1 MQTNSPLSP
10 GTTIGRY
17 EIRSQIGAGGMGEVF
32 LARDT
37 QLDRT
42 VALKILPEAVAAD
55 QTRLQRFIQEAKS
68 ASGLNHPNIL
78 TVYEIGQAA
87 TVHFIATEFVE
98 GETLR
103 QHLSKGPM
111 SLIEI
116 LDICVQVT
124 SALSAAHEANIIH
137 RDVKPENIMIRR
149 DGIVKV
155 LDFGLAK
162 LAALEPAAV
171 NPEASTRAIIKTD
184 PGTVVGT
191 VSYMSPEQARAIPV
205 DVRTDIFSGGV
216 VLYEMVAGCLPFTG
230 STSSEVMASILSE
243 KQPQPLARYSRE
255 VPTELERVASKAL
268 RKNRDERYQTIK
280 DFLLDLKSLK
290 QELEFAAKLERST
303 SPEIRKISDA
313 TKAIATDPTD
323 RAVRTAT
330 TPDTPRAIPHDITH
344 DVTTP
349 LKTRRA
355 TWLTLT
361 ALVVVV
367 ATAVFFGYSRY
378 AGRASGSTIR
388 SIAVLPFANADG
400 NPDTEYLS
408 DGISES
414 LINSL
419 SKLPGVKVIARSSSF
434 RYKGKETDPQEVARA
449 LGVESILTG
458 RVVHR
463 GDNLLISV
471 ELVNASDKTQVWGDQ
486 YNRKLA
492 DILTVQDEIAKR
504 ISETL
509 RLRLSGEQQQRLTKR
524 YSDNVEAYQD
534 YLKGRFYSA
543 KSTESGLKKSIEY
556 FNQAIEKDP
565 NYALAWAGLANG
577 YWEDSDIH
585 ISPRD
590 AMPKAKQAA
599 LKALAI
605 DDTLAEAHGA
615 LAIELTAYDWDWA
628 NAEKEFKRA
637 IELNPDYPTAHAQ
650 YGWYLSLM
658 GRPEESIA
666 ELKRATELDP
676 LSTAS
681 NGILGLAYG
690 WARHNNEAVAQL
702 QKTLELD
709 PEAWLTMTYLGW
721 VHIGQGKFS
730 EAITVLQRAKQID
743 DNQYVL
749 GALGESYALSG
760 NRTEA
765 LAAITQLKERSKERY
780 VSPHCIA
787 MIYAGLGDKDQAF
800 EWLNKAFEARSEHLT
815 WLKVDAR
822 MNPLRSDPRFAEM
835 MRRVGL
841 TP

>member
-1 MQTNSPLSP
+1 MQTNSPLSA
-10 GTTIGRY
+10 GTTLGRY

-42 VALKILPEAVAAD
+42 VALKILPENVAAD
-55 QTRLQRFIQEAKS
+55 QTRLQRFVQEAKS
-68 ASGLNHPNIL
+68 ASALNHPNIL
-78 TVYEIGQAA
+78 TLYEIGQA
-87 TVHFIATEFVE
+87 TGTHFIATEFVD

-103 QHLSKGPM
+103 HHLTNGRM
-111 SLIEI
+111 SLNEI

-124 SALSAAHEANIIH
+124 SALAAAHGAGIIQ

-162 LAALEPAAV
+162 LAAHDPTAI
-171 NPEASTRAIIKTD
+171 NPEAPTRAIIKTD

-191 VSYMSPEQARAIPV
+191 ALYMSPEQARGIAV
-205 DVRTDIFSGGV
+205 DARTDIFSTGV
-216 VLYEMVAGCLPFTG
+216 VLYEMVAGCVPFSG

-243 KQPQPLARYSRE
+243 KEPQPLARYSRE
-255 VPTELERVASKAL
+255 VPNELERVASKAL

-280 DFLLDLKSLK
+280 DLLLDLKSLK

-303 SPEIRKISDA
+303 SLESRDRDGIKATAADASDPVA
-313 TKAIATDPTD
+313 QTAESRMTSSTQD
-323 RAVRTAT
+323 AVS
-330 TPDTPRAIPHDITH
+330 P
-344 DVTTP
+344 V
-349 LKTRRA
+349 KRRQRSM
-355 TWLTLT
+355 WLALT
-361 ALVVVV
+361 ALVAVAG
-367 ATAVFFGYSRY
+367 ATAYFGYSRY
-378 AGRASGSTIR
+378 AARGSSSTIR
-388 SIAVLPFANADG
+388 SIAVLPFANMDG
-400 NPDTEYLS
+400 NPDAEYLS

-434 RYKGKETDPQEVARA
+434 RYKGKEVDPQEVAQA
-449 LGVESILTG
+449 LGVEAILTG
-458 RVVHR
+458 RVVQR
-463 GDNLLISV
+463 GDNLLISA

-492 DILTVQDEIAKR
+492 DILTVQEEIAKR

-524 YSDNVEAYQD
+524 YSDNVEAYQE

-543 KSTESGLKKSIEY
+543 TSTENGLKKSIEY

-585 ISPRD
+585 IAPHD

-615 LAIELTAYDWDWA
+615 LAIELTAYDWDWP
-628 NAEKEFKRA
+628 NAEKEFRRA

-658 GRPEESIA
+658 GRSEEAIA
-666 ELKRATELDP
+666 EVKHATQLDP
-676 LSTAS
+676 LSTNS
-681 NGILGLAYG
+681 NGILGMAYG
-690 WARHNNEAVAQL
+690 WARRNDEAVAQL

-709 PEAWLTMTYLGW
+709 PEDWLARAYLGW
-721 VHIGQGKFS
+721 VHIGQGKFP
-730 EAITVLQRAKQID
+730 EAIDSLQRARQID

-749 GALGESYALSG
+749 GALGEAYARSG
-760 NRTEA
+760 NRSEA
-765 LAAITQLKERSKERY
+765 LKAIEELKERSKQRY
-780 VSPHCIA
+780 VSPHCVA
-787 MIYAGLGDKDQAF
+787 MVYVGLGEKDLAF
-800 EWLNKAFEARSEHLT
+800 EWLEKAYEARSEHLG

-822 MNPLRSDPRFAEM
+822 MDPLRSDPRFAEL
-835 MRRVGL
+835 MRRIGL
-841 TP
+841 APKAP

>member
-1 MQTNSPLSP
+1 MW
-10 GTTIGRY
+10 
-17 EIRSQIGAGGMGEVF
+17 
-32 LARDT
+32 
-37 QLDRT
+37 
-42 VALKILPEAVAAD
+42 
-55 QTRLQRFIQEAKS
+55 
-68 ASGLNHPNIL
+68 L
-78 TVYEIGQAA
+78 T
-87 TVHFIATEFVE
+87 
-98 GETLR
+98 
-103 QHLSKGPM
+103 
-111 SLIEI
+111 
-116 LDICVQVT
+116 
-124 SALSAAHEANIIH
+124 
-137 RDVKPENIMIRR
+137 
-149 DGIVKV
+149 
-155 LDFGLAK
+155 
-162 LAALEPAAV
+162 LAAL
-171 NPEASTRAIIKTD
+171 
-184 PGTVVGT
+184 
-191 VSYMSPEQARAIPV
+191 
-205 DVRTDIFSGGV
+205 
-216 VLYEMVAGCLPFTG
+216 VA
-230 STSSEVMASILSE
+230 
-243 KQPQPLARYSRE
+243 
-255 VPTELERVASKAL
+255 
-268 RKNRDERYQTIK
+268 
-280 DFLLDLKSLK
+280 
-290 QELEFAAKLERST
+290 
-303 SPEIRKISDA
+303 
-313 TKAIATDPTD
+313 
-323 RAVRTAT
+323 
-330 TPDTPRAIPHDITH
+330 
-344 DVTTP
+344 
-349 LKTRRA
+349 
-355 TWLTLT
+355 
-361 ALVVVV
+361 VV
-367 ATAVFFGYSRY
+367 AAAAFFGYSRY
-378 AGRASGSTIR
+378 VGRGSGSTIR

-400 NPDTEYLS
+400 NPDAEYLS
-408 DGISES
+408 EGISES

-434 RYKGKETDPQEVARA
+434 RYKGKEADPQEVARA

-463 GDNLLISV
+463 GDNLLISA
-471 ELVNASDKTQVWGDQ
+471 ELVNASDKTQIWGDQ

-524 YSDNVEAYQD
+524 YSDNVDAYQD

-585 ISPRD
+585 ISPHD

-658 GRPEESIA
+658 GRSEEAIA

-676 LSTAS
+676 LSTNA

-690 WARHNNEAVAQL
+690 WARRNDEAVAQL

-709 PEAWLTMTYLGW
+709 PEAWLEMTYLGW
-721 VHIGQGKFS
+721 VHIGEGKFS

-743 DNQYVL
+743 ANQYVL

-765 LAAITQLKERSKERY
+765 LAVLAQLKEMSKERY

-800 EWLNKAFEARSEHLT
+800 EWLNKAFEVRSEHLT
-815 WLKVDAR
+815 WLKVDTR

>member
-1 MQTNSPLSP
+1 
-10 GTTIGRY
+10 
-17 EIRSQIGAGGMGEVF
+17 MGEVF

-55 QTRLQRFIQEAKS
+55 QTRLQRFRQEAKS
-68 ASGLNHPNIL
+68 ASALNHPNIL

-87 TVHFIATEFVE
+87 AVHFIATEFVE
-98 GETLR
+98 GKTLR

-111 SLIEI
+111 SLSEI

-162 LAALEPAAV
+162 LAAPEPAAI
-171 NPEASTRAIIKTD
+171 NSEASTRANIKTD

-191 VSYMSPEQARAIPV
+191 ASYMSPEQARGIPV
-205 DVRTDIFSGGV
+205 DVRTDIFSTGV

-243 KQPQPLARYSRE
+243 KEPQPLARYSRE

-280 DFLLDLKSLK
+280 DFVLDLKSLK

-303 SPEIRKISDA
+303 SPEFREASDA
-313 TKAIATDPTD
+313 TKATAPDPSD
-323 RAVRTAT
+323 RAVQTAT
-330 TPDTPRAIPHDITH
+330 THDITK
-344 DVTTP
+344 P
-349 LKTRRA
+349 LKTRQRSM
-355 TWLTLT
+355 WLTLT
-361 ALVVVV
+361 ALVAVV
-367 ATAVFFGYSRY
+367 AAAAFFGYSRY
-378 AGRASGSTIR
+378 IGRGSGSTIR

-400 NPDTEYLS
+400 NPDAEYLS
-408 DGISES
+408 EGISES

-434 RYKGKETDPQEVARA
+434 RYKGKEADPQEVARA

-463 GDNLLISV
+463 GDNLLISA
-471 ELVNASDKTQVWGDQ
+471 ELVNASDKTQIWGDQ
-486 YNRKLA
+486 YNRKLT

-565 NYALAWAGLANG
+565 TYALAWAGLANG

-585 ISPRD
+585 ISPHV

-658 GRPEESIA
+658 GRSEEAIA

-676 LSTAS
+676 LSTNA

-690 WARHNNEAVAQL
+690 WARRNDEAVAQL

-709 PEAWLTMTYLGW
+709 PESWLTLTYLGW

-765 LAAITQLKERSKERY
+765 VAVLAQLKEMSKERY

-800 EWLNKAFEARSEHLT
+800 EWLNKAFEVRSEHLT
-815 WLKVDAR
+815 WLKVDTR

>member
-1 MQTNSPLSP
+1 MQTKSPLSP
-10 GTTIGRY
+10 GTTLGRY

-42 VALKILPEAVAAD
+42 VALKILPEPVAAD

-68 ASGLNHPNIL
+68 ASALNHPNIL

-87 TVHFIATEFVE
+87 GIHFIATEFVE
-98 GETLR
+98 GKTLR
-103 QHLSKGPM
+103 QHLAKGPI

-149 DGIVKV
+149 EGIVKV

-162 LAALEPAAV
+162 LAAPEQAAV
-171 NPEASTRAIIKTD
+171 NPEASTRAIIRTD

-191 VSYMSPEQARAIPV
+191 ASYMSPEQARGIPV
-205 DVRTDIFSGGV
+205 DVRTDIFSAGV

-230 STSSEVMASILSE
+230 STSSEVIASILSE
-243 KQPQPLARYSRE
+243 KEPQPLARYSRE
-255 VPTELERVASKAL
+255 VPTELERVVSKAL

-290 QELEFAAKLERST
+290 HELEFAAKLERST
-303 SPEIRKISDA
+303 SPEIREASEA
-313 TKAIATDPTD
+313 TKNTATDPSD
-323 RAVRTAT
+323 RAIQTAT
-330 TPDTPRAIPHDITH
+330 THDITR
-344 DVTTP
+344 P
-349 LKTRRA
+349 LKTRR
-355 TWLTLT
+355 TMWLILT
-361 ALVVVV
+361 ALVVMV
-367 ATAVFFGYSRY
+367 AVVFFGYSRY
-378 AGRASGSTIR
+378 VGRGGGSRIR

-434 RYKGKETDPQEVARA
+434 RYKGKEADPQEVARA
-449 LGVESILTG
+449 LGVEAILTG

-463 GDNLLISV
+463 GDNLLISA

-492 DILTVQDEIAKR
+492 DILTVQDEIAQR

-543 KSTESGLKKSIEY
+543 KSTEIGLKKSIEY

-565 NYALAWAGLANG
+565 N
-577 YWEDSDIH
+577 
-585 ISPRD
+585 
-590 AMPKAKQAA
+590 
-599 LKALAI
+599 
-605 DDTLAEAHGA
+605 
-615 LAIELTAYDWDWA
+615 
-628 NAEKEFKRA
+628 
-637 IELNPDYPTAHAQ
+637 
-650 YGWYLSLM
+650 
-658 GRPEESIA
+658 
-666 ELKRATELDP
+666 
-676 LSTAS
+676 
-681 NGILGLAYG
+681 
-690 WARHNNEAVAQL
+690 
-702 QKTLELD
+702 
-709 PEAWLTMTYLGW
+709 
-721 VHIGQGKFS
+721 
-730 EAITVLQRAKQID
+730 
-743 DNQYVL
+743 
-749 GALGESYALSG
+749 
-760 NRTEA
+760 
-765 LAAITQLKERSKERY
+765 
-780 VSPHCIA
+780 
-787 MIYAGLGDKDQAF
+787 
-800 EWLNKAFEARSEHLT
+800 
-815 WLKVDAR
+815 
-822 MNPLRSDPRFAEM
+822 
-835 MRRVGL
+835 
-841 TP
+841 

>member
-10 GTTIGRY
+10 GTTLARY
-17 EIRSQIGAGGMGEVF
+17 EIRSQIGEGGMGEVF
-32 LARDT
+32 LAQDT

-55 QTRLQRFIQEAKS
+55 HNRLQRFIQEAKS
-68 ASGLNHPNIL
+68 ASALNHPNIL
-78 TVYEIGQAA
+78 TVYEIGQGSGI
-87 TVHFIATEFVE
+87 HFIATEFVE
-98 GETLR
+98 GKTLR
-103 QHLSKGPM
+103 QQLSHGPT
-111 SLIEI
+111 SLNET
-116 LDICVQVT
+116 LDICIQVA

-162 LAALEPAAV
+162 LAAPEPKSV
-171 NPEASTRAIIKTD
+171 HPEASTRALIKTD
-184 PGTVVGT
+184 PGTVLGT
-191 VSYMSPEQARAIPV
+191 ASYMSPEQARGIPL
-205 DVRTDIFSGGV
+205 DVRTDIFSTAV

-230 STSSEVMASILSE
+230 STSSELIASILSDRE
-243 KQPQPLARYSRE
+243 PQPLARYSRE

-290 QELEFAAKLERST
+290 QELEFAVKLERST
-303 SPEIRKISDA
+303 SPEFRN
-313 TKAIATDPTD
+313 ATDSQKAGATG
-323 RAVRTAT
+323 RVVEASSAQRITSSRGVR
-330 TPDTPRAIPHDITH
+330 PR
-344 DVTTP
+344 
-349 LKTRRA
+349 RM
-355 TWLTLT
+355 WLTLA
-361 ALVVVV
+361 ALVAVIAV
-367 ATAVFFGYSRY
+367 AAFFGYSRY
-378 AGRASGSTIR
+378 APRGSGPTIR
-388 SIAVLPFANADG
+388 SIAVLPFANTDG
-400 NPDTEYLS
+400 NPETEYLS
-408 DGISES
+408 DGISET

-434 RYKGKETDPQEVARA
+434 RYKGKEVDPQEVAQA

-458 RVVHR
+458 RVVQR
-463 GDNLLISV
+463 GDNLLISA

-509 RLRLSGEQQQRLTKR
+509 RLRLSGEQQQLLTKR
-524 YSDNVEAYQD
+524 YSENVEAYQD

-543 KSTESGLKKSIEY
+543 KSTESGLKTSIEY
-556 FNQAIEKDP
+556 FNKAIEKDP

-585 ISPRD
+585 IAPHD
-590 AMPKAKQAA
+590 AMSKAKQAA
-599 LKALAI
+599 LKALTL
-605 DDTLAEAHGA
+605 DDTLAEAHAA
-615 LAIELTAYDWDWA
+615 LAIEMTAYDWDWA
-628 NAEKEFKRA
+628 NAEKEFRRA

-658 GRPEESIA
+658 GRHEEAIA
-666 ELKRATELDP
+666 EVKRATVLDP
-676 LSTAS
+676 LSTNS
-681 NGILGLAYG
+681 NGILGLAFG
-690 WARHNNEAVAQL
+690 WAGRNDEAVAQL
-702 QKTLELD
+702 QKTVELD
-709 PEAWLTMTYLGW
+709 PESWLTLAYLGW

-730 EAITVLQRAKQID
+730 EAITALQRAKQID
-743 DNQYVL
+743 DNQYVI

-760 NRTEA
+760 NRAEA
-765 LAAITQLKERSKERY
+765 LTALSALKEMSKQRY
-780 VSPHCIA
+780 VSPHCVA
-787 MIYAGLGDKDQAF
+787 MIYVGLGEKDLAF
-800 EWLNKAFEARSEHLT
+800 EWLQKAHEARSEHLS
-815 WLKVDAR
+815 WLKIDAR
-822 MNPLRSDPRFAEM
+822 MNPLRSDPRFAEL

>member
-10 GTTIGRY
+10 GTTVGRY

-37 QLDRT
+37 QLGRT
-42 VALKILPEAVAAD
+42 VALKILPDAVAAD
-55 QTRLQRFIQEAKS
+55 QTRLQRFVQEAKS
-68 ASGLNHPNIL
+68 ASALNHPNIL

-87 TVHFIATEFVE
+87 AVHFIATEFVE
-98 GETLR
+98 GKTLR
-103 QHLSKGPM
+103 QHLSNGPM

-116 LDICVQVT
+116 LDICVQLT

-162 LAALEPAAV
+162 LAAPEPAAV
-171 NPEASTRAIIKTD
+171 NPEALTRAIIKTD

-191 VSYMSPEQARAIPV
+191 ASYMSPEQARGIPV
-205 DVRTDIFSGGV
+205 DLRTDIFSAGV

-290 QELEFAAKLERST
+290 QELEFAAKLERSP
-303 SPEIRKISDA
+303 SPEISEASDA
-313 TKAIATDPTD
+313 AEVTATDYPSD
-323 RAVRTAT
+323 RAVRTA
-330 TPDTPRAIPHDITH
+330 IPHGI
-344 DVTTP
+344 TTP
-349 LKTRRA
+349 LKTRRT

-367 ATAVFFGYSRY
+367 ASALFFGYSRY
-378 AGRASGSTIR
+378 AGRANGSTIR
-388 SIAVLPFANADG
+388 SIAVLPFANANG

-434 RYKGKETDPQEVARA
+434 RYKGKEADPQEVARA
-449 LGVESILTG
+449 LGVEAILTG

-463 GDNLLISV
+463 GDNLMISA

-492 DILTVQDEIAKR
+492 DILTVQDEIARR

-585 ISPRD
+585 ISPHD

-605 DDTLAEAHGA
+605 DDSLAEGHCA
-615 LAIELTAYDWDWA
+615 LAIEMTAYDWDWA

-658 GRPEESIA
+658 GRPEEAIS

-676 LSTAS
+676 LSTTS

-690 WARHNNEAVAQL
+690 WAQRNDEAVAQL

-709 PEAWLTMTYLGW
+709 PESWLTMTYLGW
-721 VHIGQGKFS
+721 VHIGEGKFA
-730 EAITVLQRAKQID
+730 EAITVLQRARQID

-765 LAAITQLKERSKERY
+765 LKVIEELKQRSKQRY
-780 VSPHCIA
+780 VSPYCVA
-787 MIYAGLGDKDQAF
+787 MIYAGLADKDQAF
-800 EWLNKAFEARSEHLT
+800 EWLNKAYEARSEHLT

>member
-1 MQTNSPLSP
+1 M
-10 GTTIGRY
+10 
-17 EIRSQIGAGGMGEVF
+17 
-32 LARDT
+32 
-37 QLDRT
+37 
-42 VALKILPEAVAAD
+42 
-55 QTRLQRFIQEAKS
+55 
-68 ASGLNHPNIL
+68 
-78 TVYEIGQAA
+78 GQAA

-116 LDICVQVT
+116 RDICFQLT
-124 SALSAAHEANIIH
+124 RRLSAAHEPNIIH

-191 VSYMSPEQARAIPV
+191 ASYMSPEQARAIPV
-205 DVRTDIFSGGV
+205 DVRTDIFSVGV

-268 RKNRDERYQTIK
+268 RTNRDESYQTIK
-280 DFLLDLKSLK
+280 DFQLDLKSLK

-303 SPEIRKISDA
+303 SPEIRKIGDA
-313 TKAIATDPTD
+313 TKATATDPTD

-330 TPDTPRAIPHDITH
+330 THDIPQDITH
-344 DVTTP
+344 DIKTP

-378 AGRASGSTIR
+378 AGRAGGFTIR

-408 DGISES
+408 DGISER

-419 SKLPGVKVIARSSSF
+419 SKLPGGKVIARSSSF

-585 ISPRD
+585 ISPLD
-590 AMPKAKQAA
+590 AMPKAK
-599 LKALAI
+599 
-605 DDTLAEAHGA
+605 
-615 LAIELTAYDWDWA
+615 
-628 NAEKEFKRA
+628 
-637 IELNPDYPTAHAQ
+637 
-650 YGWYLSLM
+650 
-658 GRPEESIA
+658 
-666 ELKRATELDP
+666 
-676 LSTAS
+676 
-681 NGILGLAYG
+681 
-690 WARHNNEAVAQL
+690 
-702 QKTLELD
+702 
-709 PEAWLTMTYLGW
+709 
-721 VHIGQGKFS
+721 
-730 EAITVLQRAKQID
+730 
-743 DNQYVL
+743 
-749 GALGESYALSG
+749 
-760 NRTEA
+760 
-765 LAAITQLKERSKERY
+765 
-780 VSPHCIA
+780 
-787 MIYAGLGDKDQAF
+787 
-800 EWLNKAFEARSEHLT
+800 
-815 WLKVDAR
+815 
-822 MNPLRSDPRFAEM
+822 
-835 MRRVGL
+835 
-841 TP
+841 

>member
-1 MQTNSPLSP
+1 MQTNPPLSP
-10 GTTIGRY
+10 GTTLGRY

-42 VALKILPEAVAAD
+42 VALKILPEAVATD
-55 QTRLQRFIQEAKS
+55 RTRLQRFVQEAKS
-68 ASGLNHPNIL
+68 ASALNHPNIL

-87 TVHFIATEFVE
+87 GAHFIATEFVE
-98 GETLR
+98 GKTLR
-103 QHLSKGPM
+103 QHLSNGPM

-116 LDICVQVT
+116 LDICVRVT

-162 LAALEPAAV
+162 LAAPEPAAA

-191 VSYMSPEQARAIPV
+191 ASYMSPEQARGIPV
-205 DVRTDIFSGGV
+205 DVRTDIFSAGV

-280 DFLLDLKSLK
+280 DFLIDLKSLK

-303 SPEIRKISDA
+303 SPEIREASDA
-313 TKAIATDPTD
+313 TKAAATDPSD
-323 RAVRTAT
+323 SAVRTAT
-330 TPDTPRAIPHDITH
+330 THDIIR
-344 DVTTP
+344 P
-349 LKTRRA
+349 LKARRT

-367 ATAVFFGYSRY
+367 ATAVFLGYSRY
-378 AGRASGSTIR
+378 SGRASGSTIR

-434 RYKGKETDPQEVARA
+434 RYKGKEADPQEVARA
-449 LGVESILTG
+449 LGVDSILTG
-458 RVVHR
+458 RVVQR
-463 GDNLLISV
+463 GDNLLISA
-471 ELVNASDKTQVWGDQ
+471 ELVNADDKTQVWGDQ

-492 DILTVQDEIAKR
+492 DILTVQDEITKR

-509 RLRLSGEQQQRLTKR
+509 LLRLSGEQQQRLTKR

-585 ISPRD
+585 VSPHD
-590 AMPKAKQAA
+590 VMPKAKQAA

-605 DDTLAEAHGA
+605 DDTLAEAHCA

-628 NAEKEFKRA
+628 TADKEFKRA

-676 LSTAS
+676 LSTTS

-690 WARHNNEAVAQL
+690 WARRNDEAVAQL

-709 PEAWLTMTYLGW
+709 PESWLTLTYLGW

-765 LAAITQLKERSKERY
+765 LSAITQLKERSKERY

-822 MNPLRSDPRFAEM
+822 MNTLRGDPRFAEL

>member
-1 MQTNSPLSP
+1 MQTNSPLSA
-10 GTTIGRY
+10 GTTLGRY

-42 VALKILPEAVAAD
+42 VALKILPENVAAD
-55 QTRLQRFIQEAKS
+55 QTRLQRFVQEAKS
-68 ASGLNHPNIL
+68 ASALNHPNIL
-78 TVYEIGQAA
+78 TVYEIGQA
-87 TVHFIATEFVE
+87 TGTHFIATEFVD

-103 QHLSKGPM
+103 HHLTNGRM
-111 SLIEI
+111 SLNEI

-124 SALSAAHEANIIH
+124 SALAAAHGAGIIH

-162 LAALEPAAV
+162 LAAHDPTAI
-171 NPEASTRAIIKTD
+171 NPEAPTRAIIKTD

-191 VSYMSPEQARAIPV
+191 ALYMSPEQARGIAV
-205 DVRTDIFSGGV
+205 DARTDIFSTGV
-216 VLYEMVAGCLPFTG
+216 VLYEMVAGCVPFSG

-243 KQPQPLARYSRE
+243 KEPQPLARYSRE

-280 DFLLDLKSLK
+280 DLLLDLKSLK

-303 SPEIRKISDA
+303 SLESRDRDGIKATAADASDPVA
-313 TKAIATDPTD
+313 QTAESRMTSSTQD
-323 RAVRTAT
+323 AVS
-330 TPDTPRAIPHDITH
+330 P
-344 DVTTP
+344 V
-349 LKTRRA
+349 KRRQRSM
-355 TWLTLT
+355 WLALT
-361 ALVVVV
+361 ALVAVAG
-367 ATAVFFGYSRY
+367 ATAYFGYSRY
-378 AGRASGSTIR
+378 AARGSSSTIR
-388 SIAVLPFANADG
+388 SIAVLPFANIDG
-400 NPDTEYLS
+400 NPDAEYLS

-434 RYKGKETDPQEVARA
+434 RYKGKEVDPQEVAQA
-449 LGVESILTG
+449 LGVEAILTG
-458 RVVHR
+458 RVVQR
-463 GDNLLISV
+463 GDNLLISA

-492 DILTVQDEIAKR
+492 DILTVQEEIAKR

-524 YSDNVEAYQD
+524 YSDNVEAYQE

-543 KSTESGLKKSIEY
+543 KSTENGLKKSIEY

-585 ISPRD
+585 IAPHD

-615 LAIELTAYDWDWA
+615 LAIELTAYDWDWT
-628 NAEKEFKRA
+628 NAEKEFRRA

-658 GRPEESIA
+658 ARPDEAIA
-666 ELKRATELDP
+666 EVKRATQLDP
-676 LSTAS
+676 LSINS
-681 NGILGLAYG
+681 NGILGMAYG
-690 WARHNNEAVAQL
+690 WARRNDEAVAQL

-709 PEAWLTMTYLGW
+709 PEDWLARAYLGW
-721 VHIGQGKFS
+721 VHIGQGKFP
-730 EAITVLQRAKQID
+730 EAIDSLQRARQID

-749 GALGESYALSG
+749 GALGEAYARSG
-760 NRTEA
+760 NRSEA
-765 LAAITQLKERSKERY
+765 LKAIEELKERSKQRY
-780 VSPHCIA
+780 VSPHCVA
-787 MIYAGLGDKDQAF
+787 MVYVGLGEKDLAF
-800 EWLNKAFEARSEHLT
+800 EWLEKAYEARSEHLG

-822 MNPLRSDPRFAEM
+822 MDPLRSDPRFAEL
-835 MRRVGL
+835 MRRIGL
-841 TP
+841 APKAP

>member
-1 MQTNSPLSP
+1 MIESTLMQTNSPLSP
-10 GTTIGRY
+10 GTTLGRY
-17 EIRSQIGAGGMGEVF
+17 EIRSQIGEGGMGEVF

-42 VALKILPEAVAAD
+42 VALKILPEPVAAD

-68 ASGLNHPNIL
+68 ASALNHPNIL

-87 TVHFIATEFVE
+87 AVHFIATEFVE
-98 GETLR
+98 GKTLR

-111 SLIEI
+111 SLSEI

-162 LAALEPAAV
+162 LAAPEPAAI

-191 VSYMSPEQARAIPV
+191 ASYMSPEQARGIPV
-205 DVRTDIFSGGV
+205 DVRTDIFSTGV

-230 STSSEVMASILSE
+230 STSSEVMSSILSE
-243 KQPQPLARYSRE
+243 KEPQPLARYSRE

-280 DFLLDLKSLK
+280 DFVLDLKSLK

-303 SPEIRKISDA
+303 SPEIREASDA
-313 TKAIATDPTD
+313 TKATAPDPSD
-323 RAVRTAT
+323 RAVQTAT
-330 TPDTPRAIPHDITH
+330 THDMTK
-344 DVTTP
+344 P
-349 LKTRRA
+349 LKTRQRSM
-355 TWLTLT
+355 WLTLT
-361 ALVVVV
+361 ALVAVV
-367 ATAVFFGYSRY
+367 AAAAFFGYSRY
-378 AGRASGSTIR
+378 VGRGSGSTIR

-400 NPDTEYLS
+400 NPDAEYLS
-408 DGISES
+408 EGISES

-434 RYKGKETDPQEVARA
+434 RYKGKEADPQEVARA

-463 GDNLLISV
+463 GDNLLISA
-471 ELVNASDKTQVWGDQ
+471 ELVNASDKTQIWGDQ

-585 ISPRD
+585 ISPHD

-605 DDTLAEAHGA
+605 DNTLAEAHGA

-658 GRPEESIA
+658 GRSEAAIA

-676 LSTAS
+676 LSTNA

-690 WARHNNEAVAQL
+690 WARRNDEAVAQL
-702 QKTLELD
+702 QKTLELA
-709 PEAWLTMTYLGW
+709 PEAWLEMTYLGW
-721 VHIGQGKFS
+721 VHIGEGKFS

-743 DNQYVL
+743 ANQYVL

-765 LAAITQLKERSKERY
+765 VAVLAQLKEMSKERY

>member
-1 MQTNSPLSP
+1 VIESTLMQTNSPLSP
-10 GTTIGRY
+10 GTTLGRY
-17 EIRSQIGAGGMGEVF
+17 EIRSQIGEGGMGEVF

-42 VALKILPEAVAAD
+42 VALKILPEPVAAD

-68 ASGLNHPNIL
+68 ASALNHPNIL

-87 TVHFIATEFVE
+87 AVHFIATEFVE
-98 GETLR
+98 GKTLR

-111 SLIEI
+111 SLSEI

-162 LAALEPAAV
+162 LAAPEPAAI

-191 VSYMSPEQARAIPV
+191 ASYMSPEQARGIPV
-205 DVRTDIFSGGV
+205 DVRTDIFSTGV

-230 STSSEVMASILSE
+230 STSSEVMSSILSE
-243 KQPQPLARYSRE
+243 KEPQPLARYSRE

-280 DFLLDLKSLK
+280 DFVLDLKSLK

-303 SPEIRKISDA
+303 SPEIREASDA
-313 TKAIATDPTD
+313 TKATAPDPSD
-323 RAVRTAT
+323 RAVQTAT
-330 TPDTPRAIPHDITH
+330 THDMTK
-344 DVTTP
+344 P
-349 LKTRRA
+349 LKTRQRSM
-355 TWLTLT
+355 WLTLT
-361 ALVVVV
+361 ALVAVV
-367 ATAVFFGYSRY
+367 AAAAFFGYSRY
-378 AGRASGSTIR
+378 VGRGSGSTIR

-400 NPDTEYLS
+400 NPDAEYLS
-408 DGISES
+408 EGISES

-434 RYKGKETDPQEVARA
+434 RYKGKEADPQEVARA

-463 GDNLLISV
+463 GDNLLISA
-471 ELVNASDKTQVWGDQ
+471 ELVNASDKTQIWGDQ

-585 ISPRD
+585 ISPHD

-605 DDTLAEAHGA
+605 DNTLAEAHGA

-658 GRPEESIA
+658 GRSEEAIA

-676 LSTAS
+676 LSTNA

-690 WARHNNEAVAQL
+690 WARRNDEAVAQL
-702 QKTLELD
+702 QKTLELA
-709 PEAWLTMTYLGW
+709 PEAWLEMTYLGW
-721 VHIGQGKFS
+721 VHIGEGKFS

-743 DNQYVL
+743 ANQYVL

-765 LAAITQLKERSKERY
+765 VAVLAQLKEMSKERY